1 MRIDGKRCETPAAAP
16 PHRWSEGGRLT
27 LTIEGR
33 AVEAIVLRAGGS
45 GAGRYEVWINS
56 ERHLVEA
63 ERTGG
68 GDGDA
73 DSDDAL
79 VAPMPAKVV
88 RIAVAAG
95 DAVEA
100 GQTLLVLES
109 MKMELGVT
117 SPRAGR
123 VERVG
128 AGVVVGAIVAAGRV
142 LVELVRE
149 AGPAPGASA
158 ER

>member
-1 MRIDGKRCETPAAAP
+1 MRIDGTQVEAPAKLESHA
-16 PHRWSEGGRLT
+16 WSEGGRLT

-33 AVEAIVLRAGGS
+33 AVEAIVRRAG
-45 GAGRYEVWINS
+45 GAGRYEVWIDS
-56 ERHLVEA
+56 ERHVVEA
-63 ERTGG
+63 ERAGG
-68 GDGDA
+68 GDKGA
-73 DSDDAL
+73 EGDDAL

-95 DAVEA
+95 DTVEA

-128 AGVVVGAIVAAGRV
+128 AGVVVGAIVPAGTV
-142 LVELVRE
+142 LVELAPE
-149 AGPAPGASA
+149 ARTNAG
-158 ER
+158 